1 MATLTDPKS
10 LPEEETTRPS
20 HSFETDQKID
30 IEAMDTESTEY
41 PLKIKCCRR
50 KTMRKILAVVGIIVA
65 NVCLGIGIVKH
76 NQLDDRPSN
85 GQCMVTPRSWGT
97 ECTDDTIS
105 VSYATSFINVPR
117 KEIKSL
123 EANRSC
129 GTSGVLASTY
139 IPSPHEM
146 VTNYQQCQQYCTD
159 WCPNVLL
166 HLEDNFNACC
176 ESTFDAT
183 CKCTASTNLPGSVE
197 VVDDRQV
204 SAVQYFDSDRT
215 FSMGGYVRE
224 CYFVPAEPSPL
235 STEPTCKQDIFRY
248 LNSRLN
254 QPFDCNRE
262 HMLCKE
268 GVFVSESE
276 VLPILLIVIGSI
288 GAFCAFGLLTYFL
301 FVGFVHE
308 DELELLGR

>member
-1 MATLTDPKS
+1 MTTFNDLGAPPAEATVPTQS
-10 LPEEETTRPS
+10 LDNKVRVTAMHLEPPSPNWPPLRRGCCHSATTQIVLS
-20 HSFETDQKID
+20 
-30 IEAMDTESTEY
+30 
-41 PLKIKCCRR
+41 
-50 KTMRKILAVVGIIVA
+50 VVITTIAG
-65 NVCLGIGIVKH
+65 VCLGVGIHKR
-76 NQLDDRPSN
+76 LDDPPSN

-97 ECTDDTIS
+97 ECTD
-105 VSYATSFINVPR
+105 VSILIEYALSFDNVPR

>member
-1 MATLTDPKS
+1 MKVSFREPMYLEGEAKS
-10 LPEEETTRPS
+10 DRRSE
-20 HSFETDQKID
+20 
-30 IEAMDTESTEY
+30 
-41 PLKIKCCRR
+41 IKKRYRR
-50 KTMRKILAVVGIIVA
+50 KVRILCLLIIVA
-65 NVCLGIGIVKH
+65 ITASVLGLLYGARMQE
-76 NQLDDRPSN
+76 QLDERPSN

-204 SAVQYFDSDRT
+204 SAVQYFKSDRT
-215 FSMGGYVRE
+215 LSLSDNVEE